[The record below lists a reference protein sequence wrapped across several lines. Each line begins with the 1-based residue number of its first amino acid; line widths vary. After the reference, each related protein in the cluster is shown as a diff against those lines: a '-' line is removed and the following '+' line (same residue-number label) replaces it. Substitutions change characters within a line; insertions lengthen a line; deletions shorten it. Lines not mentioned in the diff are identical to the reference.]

1 MFSTVF
7 VAAQTVSCDDARVKY
22 AQYKPAESQFQV
34 EKLKRGPVPDEK
46 ELKKTPQFTRW
57 LSQSQP
63 DYMKTGPW
71 TTTILVGDTD
81 GALLKLVFP
90 NHGSAG
96 VHSQWL
102 NEKELFL
109 QFWPGRFESV
119 DLIFDVE
126 KGSLIYSETANYGEL
141 EFCK

>member
-1 MFSTVF
+1 
-7 VAAQTVSCDDARVKY
+7 
-22 AQYKPAESQFQV
+22 
-34 EKLKRGPVPDEK
+34 
-46 ELKKTPQFTRW
+46 
-57 LSQSQP
+57 
-63 DYMKTGPW
+63 MKTGPW
-71 TTTILVGDTD
+71 TTTILVGATD

-109 QFWPGRFESV
+109 QFWPGRFEST

-126 KGSLIYSETANYGEL
+126 KVSLIYSETANYGEL